1 MRDTIKEMKNGI
13 TNGWYPL
20 IKKVMPRIYHKYLAA
35 PAMENIYGCKCFG
48 KDECTHVV
56 KEEEVVDKE
65 ISVTETDESK
75 MEKASIEENSI
86 NNTTDEDDPQ
96 QPTE

>member
-1 MRDTIKEMKNGI
+1 MVLQMVGI
-13 TNGWYPL
+13 Q
-20 IKKVMPRIYHKYLAA
+20 
-35 PAMENIYGCKCFG
+35 
-48 KDECTHVV
+48 CTHVV
-56 KEEEVVDKE
+56 KEGEVVDKE
-65 ISVTETDESK
+65 ISVTETEESK